1 MAETFRPPRAVLQEG
16 MVAGPLDAASVFA
29 LRGSDGETGAWAS
42 RVADLL
48 EARAALVPKETTMTE
63 ARAEAPYGIVSD
75 PVGHGIMAAD
85 AALDAAQALLAG
97 TVDPVVSQA
106 YYLICAADAAL
117 DEAQEALGLMD
128 ADDEMSEGEAPTGDA
143 EDMADMA
150 EAPRAEELVLEARR
164 GLLATAERIT
174 VDAEVRASADGQM
187 RIAGYA
193 AKFNT
198 EATGLGFREQI
209 APGAFT
215 RSLASGDPVY
225 LLVNHD
231 TESLPLASTGSGTL
245 QLREDGTGLMMTA
258 DLDPSNPRAAELYSA
273 LSRGDV
279 EKMSFAFSIAPGGES
294 RDGGVR
300 TLTDVNLYEVSVV
313 TWPAYDDTQVGV
325 RDAAPADLDL
335 RRRAL
340 AARLALTK

>member
-1 MAETFRPPRAVLQEG
+1 
-16 MVAGPLDAASVFA
+16 
-29 LRGSDGETGAWAS
+29 
-42 RVADLL
+42 
-48 EARAALVPKETTMTE
+48 MTE
-63 ARAEAPYGIVSD
+63 ARAEAPYGIASD

-128 ADDEMSEGEAPTGDA
+128 YDDDSEGEDPTGDA
-143 EDMADMA
+143 ADMADMA
-150 EAPRAEELVLEARR
+150 EAARAEQLVLEARR

-325 RDAAPADLDL
+325 RDAAPADLGL

-340 AARLALTK
+340 AARLALSK